1 MFRKILVG
9 YDGSKGGR
17 AALERAAALARE
29 GGGQLTALWVRQ
41 PLPRHADL
49 PGEAEGEADAARDYF
64 QERKHEVEKVAQRFG
79 IAIGCE
85 SRAGHAAKVMVTF
98 ANSAGYD
105 LIVVGHS
112 DHSELWGRLL
122 GDTADRISDHAHCS
136 VLIVKQPDEL
146 PGDQT
151 SPGEIE

>member
-17 AALERAAALARE
+17 AALAKAAGLARE
-29 GGGQLTALWVRQ
+29 SKSELTALWVRE
-41 PLPRHADL
+41 PLPRYTDL
-49 PGEAEGEADAARDYF
+49 PGEPEEESEAADEYFEERRKEVAEAG
-64 QERKHEVEKVAQRFG
+64 AQHG
-79 IAIGCE
+79 LAITCE
-85 SRAGHAAKVMVTF
+85 TRTGHPAKAIVKF
-98 ANSAGYD
+98 ANEGGYD

-136 VLIVKQPDEL
+136 VLIVK
-146 PGDQT
+146 
-151 SPGEIE
+151 S